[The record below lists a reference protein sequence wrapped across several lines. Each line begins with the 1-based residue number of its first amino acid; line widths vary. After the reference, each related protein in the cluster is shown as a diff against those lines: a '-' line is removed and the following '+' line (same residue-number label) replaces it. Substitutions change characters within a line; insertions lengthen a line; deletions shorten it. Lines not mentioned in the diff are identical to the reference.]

1 MPDFSKQE
9 PLEEN
14 SSVASA
20 DSQVKLGPLDR
31 LVPEL
36 KLYESNAFQ
45 TGLGERELSHKKP
58 S

>member
-45 TGLGERELSHKKP
+45 TGLGECELSHKKP